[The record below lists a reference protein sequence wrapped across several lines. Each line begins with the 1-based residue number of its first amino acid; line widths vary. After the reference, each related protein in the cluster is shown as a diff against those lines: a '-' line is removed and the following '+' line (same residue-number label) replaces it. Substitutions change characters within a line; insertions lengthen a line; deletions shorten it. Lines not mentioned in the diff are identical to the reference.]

1 MTMHPH
7 ISSQLASDRQNEMLA
22 RAQSQRLARQLRAG
36 SKPAQQP
43 TRRLSQPLRAVARL
57 LTAFQA

>member
-7 ISSQLASDRQNEMLA
+7 ISSQLANDRQNEMLT
-22 RAQSQRLARQLRAG
+22 RAQSQRLARQLRAE
-36 SKPAQQP
+36 SKTAQPP
-43 TRRLSQPLRAVARL
+43 TRRLPQPLRVVARL

>member
-7 ISSQLASDRQNEMLA
+7 ISSQLADDRRNEMLT
-22 RAQSQRLARQLRAG
+22 RAQSRRLARQLRLG
-36 SKPAQQP
+36 SETARQP
-43 TRRLSQPLRAVARL
+43 TRRLPQPLREVARL